1 MQPHEPLFPP
11 FWYQAPYALE
21 LSNMLCQPLGAVLP
35 LSPAQVIPTL
45 SQSFLQML
53 LPPIISSHIMCLFVE
68 LIKVVL
74 VHEVK
79 KQGCFFVHYS
89 TMTSIEMA

>member
-1 MQPHEPLFPP
+1 MQPHEPRFPL

-21 LSNMLCQPLGAVLP
+21 LSNMLRQP

-79 KQGCFFVHYS
+79 KQGCCFIVHYS